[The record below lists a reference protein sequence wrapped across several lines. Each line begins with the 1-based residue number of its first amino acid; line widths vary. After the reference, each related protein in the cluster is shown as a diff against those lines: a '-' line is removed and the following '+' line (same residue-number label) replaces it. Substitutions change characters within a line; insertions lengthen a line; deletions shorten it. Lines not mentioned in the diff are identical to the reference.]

1 MKKLLLLILL
11 FLPIIGFG
19 QKNTNQMGN
28 SMDAAIN
35 IVLEY
40 TFEYLSKDNFATPNG
55 EFKISTKKDSIDW
68 NNTQFIKWKVIQ
80 PKDSLQII
88 KTIDQQ

>member
-1 MKKLLLLILL
+1 MKKILLI
-11 FLPIIGFG
+11 FITLPMIGFG
-19 QKNTNQMGN
+19 QQNSNQMGS

-35 IVLEY
+35 TVLEY
-40 TFEYLSKDNFATPNG
+40 NFKYLSKDNFYTPNV

-68 NNTQFIKWKVIQ
+68 NNTQFIKWKIIQ

-88 KTIDQQ
+88 KTID

>member
-1 MKKLLLLILL
+1 MKKLLLILL
-11 FLPIIGFG
+11 CLPIIGFG
-19 QKNTNQMGN
+19 QQNSNQMGN

-35 IVLEY
+35 TVLEY
-40 TFEYLSKDNFATPNG
+40 AFEYLSKDNFYTPNH

-88 KTIDQQ
+88 NTID

>member
-1 MKKLLLLILL
+1 MKKLLLILL
-11 FLPIIGFG
+11 CLPMIGFG
-19 QKNTNQMGN
+19 QKNSNQMGS

-35 IVLEY
+35 TVLENS
-40 TFEYLSKDNFATPNG
+40 FEYLSKDNFSTPNG

-68 NNTQFIKWKVIQ
+68 DNIQFIKWKVIQ

-88 KTIDQQ
+88 KTID

>member
-1 MKKLLLLILL
+1 M
-11 FLPIIGFG
+11 IGFG
-19 QKNTNQMGN
+19 QQNSNQMGN
-28 SMDAAIN
+28 SKDAAIN
-35 IVLEY
+35 TVVEIA
-40 TFEYLSKDNFATPNG
+40 FECLSKDVFFTPNG

>member
-1 MKKLLLLILL
+1 MLIA
-11 FLPIIGFG
+11 LPMIGFR
-19 QKNTNQMGN
+19 QQNSNQMGS

-35 IVLEY
+35 TVLEY
-40 TFEYLSKDNFATPNG
+40 TFEYLSKDNFHTPNG

-68 NNTQFIKWKVIQ
+68 NNTQFIKWKIIQ

-88 KTIDQQ
+88 KTID

>member
-1 MKKLLLLILL
+1 MKKLLIILL
-11 FLPIIGFG
+11 CLPMIGFG

-35 IVLEY
+35 TVLEY
-40 TFEYLSKDNFATPNG
+40 TFEYLSKDNFYIPNG

-80 PKDSLQII
+80 PNNSLQII
-88 KTIDQQ
+88 KAID

>member
-35 IVLEY
+35 TVLEY
-40 TFEYLSKDNFATPNG
+40 TFEYLSKDNFYIPNG

-80 PKDSLQII
+80 PNNSLQII
-88 KTIDQQ
+88 KAID

>member
-1 MKKLLLLILL
+1 MKKILII
-11 FLPIIGFG
+11 FITLPMIGFG
-19 QKNTNQMGN
+19 QQNSNQMGS

-35 IVLEY
+35 TVLEY
-40 TFEYLSKDNFATPNG
+40 TFEYLSKDNFYTPNG

-68 NNTQFIKWKVIQ
+68 NNTQFIKWKIIQ

-88 KTIDQQ
+88 KTID

>member
-1 MKKLLLLILL
+1 MKKILLILL
-11 FLPIIGFG
+11 CLPMIGFG
-19 QKNTNQMGN
+19 QKNSNQMGS

-35 IVLEY
+35 TVLEY
-40 TFEYLSKDNFATPNG
+40 TFEYLSKDNFYTPNV

-68 NNTQFIKWKVIQ
+68 NNTQFIKWKIIQ

-88 KTIDQQ
+88 KTID

>member
-1 MKKLLLLILL
+1 MKKLLFILL
-11 FLPIIGFG
+11 FLPMIGFG
-19 QKNTNQMGN
+19 QKNSNQMGN

-55 EFKISTKKDSIDW
+55 EFKIATKKDSIDW

-88 KTIDQQ
+88 KTID

>member
-1 MKKLLLLILL
+1 MKKLLLILL
-11 FLPIIGFG
+11 CLPMIGFG

-35 IVLEY
+35 TVLEY
-40 TFEYLSKDNFATPNG
+40 TFEYLSKDNFYIPNG

-80 PKDSLQII
+80 PKNSLQII
-88 KTIDQQ
+88 KTID

>member
-1 MKKLLLLILL
+1 MKKLLFILL
-11 FLPIIGFG
+11 FLPMIGFG
-19 QKNTNQMGN
+19 QQNSNQMGN

-55 EFKISTKKDSIDW
+55 EFKIATKKDSIDW

-88 KTIDQQ
+88 KTID

>member
-1 MKKLLLLILL
+1 MKKLLFILL
-11 FLPIIGFG
+11 FLPMIGFG
-19 QKNTNQMGN
+19 QKNSNQMGN

-88 KTIDQQ
+88 KTINYL

>member
-1 MKKLLLLILL
+1 MKKLLFILL
-11 FLPIIGFG
+11 FLPMIGFG
-19 QKNTNQMGN
+19 QKNSNQMGN

-40 TFEYLSKDNFATPNG
+40 TFEYLSKDNFSTPNG
-55 EFKISTKKDSIDW
+55 EFKISTKKDSIDC

-80 PKDSLQII
+80 PKDSLKII
-88 KTIDQQ
+88 KTID

>member
-1 MKKLLLLILL
+1 MKKLLFILL
-11 FLPIIGFG
+11 FLPMIGFG
-19 QKNTNQMGN
+19 QQNSNQMGN
-28 SMDAAIN
+28 SIDAAIN

-68 NNTQFIKWKVIQ
+68 NNTQFIKWKVIH

-88 KTIDQQ
+88 KTID

>member
-1 MKKLLLLILL
+1 MKKILII
-11 FLPIIGFG
+11 FITLPMIGFG
-19 QKNTNQMGN
+19 QQNSNQMGS

-35 IVLEY
+35 TVLEY
-40 TFEYLSKDNFATPNG
+40 TFEYLSKDNFYTPNV

-68 NNTQFIKWKVIQ
+68 NNTQLIKWKGIQ

-88 KTIDQQ
+88 KTID

>member
-1 MKKLLLLILL
+1 MKKILLI
-11 FLPIIGFG
+11 FIALPMIGFG
-19 QKNTNQMGN
+19 QQNSSQMGS

-35 IVLEY
+35 TVLEY
-40 TFEYLSKDNFATPNG
+40 TFKYLSKDNFYTPNV

-68 NNTQFIKWKVIQ
+68 NNTQFIKWKIIQ

-88 KTIDQQ
+88 KTID

>member
-35 IVLEY
+35 TVLEY
-40 TFEYLSKDNFATPNG
+40 TFEYLSKDNFYIPNG

-80 PKDSLQII
+80 PKNSLQII
-88 KTIDQQ
+88 KAID

>member
-1 MKKLLLLILL
+1 MKKLLIILL
-11 FLPIIGFG
+11 CLPMIGFG

-35 IVLEY
+35 TVLEY
-40 TFEYLSKDNFATPNG
+40 TFEYLSKDNFYIPNG

-80 PKDSLQII
+80 PKNSLQII
-88 KTIDQQ
+88 KTID